1 MTALQDWLTLKPV
14 DQGIRDMVCRPFR
27 AVLSTPAP
35 AGRRTGSDLA
45 VALEFTLQRPG
56 IERC

>member
-27 AVLSTPAP
+27 AVLATPAT
-35 AGRRTGSDLA
+35 AGRRTGADLA
-45 VALEFTLQRPG
+45 APLEFTLQRPG

>member
-27 AVLSTPAP
+27 AVLSTPAT
-35 AGRRTGSDLA
+35 AGRRTRSMA
-45 VALEFTLQRPG
+45 APLEFTLQRPG
-56 IERC
+56 LERC